1 MTHSDI
7 IAKWNSLAEF
17 ASDISVQY
25 GTAKQWKRRSS
36 IPDNYWLHV
45 VRAAQSR
52 GLIGVTLEAL
62 AVAAASRP
70 SPTPA
75 PQEAA

>member
-1 MTHSDI
+1 MTHTDI
-7 IAKWNSLAEF
+7 IAKWPSLPDF
-17 ASDISVQY
+17 AADLSVQY

-45 VRAAQSR
+45 VGAAQAR
-52 GLIGVTLEAL
+52 GLMGVTLEAL

-70 SPTPA
+70 A
-75 PQEAA
+75 PQPTSEVAA